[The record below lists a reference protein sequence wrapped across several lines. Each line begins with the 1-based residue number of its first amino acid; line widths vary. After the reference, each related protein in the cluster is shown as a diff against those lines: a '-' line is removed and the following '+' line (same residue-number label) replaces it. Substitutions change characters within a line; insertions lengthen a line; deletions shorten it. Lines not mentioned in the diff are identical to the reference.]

1 MVNQKKGSNKMD
13 RQTCL
18 YVRVS
23 KDTQENSIDTQ
34 IELLKKYCEY
44 KDLTPTKTFLD
55 FGKSGG
61 SIKGRDRFN
70 EMMKMVKED
79 KIDKIITTS
88 LSRFSRNTM
97 DLLKSV
103 EDLKEHNTDL
113 VVLKENITS
122 LYDPIGMFFLTIL
135 GSIYT
140 LERGL
145 ISERTKDVLT
155 TKRNNMEVSGTTP
168 FGLNRV
174 GDMWVNNKRE
184 QFMLGKIERLRFQG
198 KSYKTISDYLNRNGY
213 SNKSG
218 GFFTKHSVGSLV
230 KNRGFVVSQGG
241 N

>member
-1 MVNQKKGSNKMD
+1 MKGNDKMD

-34 IELLKKYCEY
+34 IELLQKYCDY
-44 KDLTPTKTFLD
+44 KDLKVTKTFLD

-70 EMMKMVKED
+70 EMMKMVEED

-88 LSRFSRNTM
+88 LSRFSRNTL

-103 EDLKEHNTDL
+103 DTLREHNTDL
-113 VVLKENITS
+113 IVLKENISS
-122 LYDPIGMFFLTIL
+122 LYDPIGYFFVSIL

-145 ISERTKDVLT
+145 ISERTKDVLNH
-155 TKRNNMEVSGTTP
+155 KRLNMEVSGTTP

-174 GDMWVNNKRE
+174 GDKWIENKKE
-184 QFMLGKIERLRFQG
+184 SFMLRKIKRLRFQG
-198 KSYKTISDYLNRNGY
+198 KSYKTISDFLNRNGY
-213 SNKSG
+213 TNKSG
-218 GFFTKHSVGSLV
+218 GIFTKHSVGSIV